1 MIRALIEQTF
11 DSTKKY
17 LVLFGLSTDNK
28 PVSGLITGSEFHE
41 VDTGVKYEFDEVN
54 SQWHEVG
61 ITEQE
66 IKDEIDAWLDD
77 HPEATTTVEDGA
89 ISYAKLDSSLKGT
102 VDDVADLKTDMDD
115 KANVDGYY
123 ISLTAGNA
131 EQLVSDKGVTEKTPY
146 LARSTGGGASVGDR
160 LMLQEITGGTVAF
173 NQLVKNG
180 DFADTSEW
188 TAYKGSLAVSDN
200 VATYTVSEVGTTSV
214 SNRLANSFKDYI
226 VGHKYLF
233 AFDAKSSVAGA
244 RACLSF
250 AGSNDGVFFDLP
262 TADTWVRGMKIVE
275 ESYDDPGSSRL
286 WLRWVNASSTASVDD
301 TMSFRN
307 VMLIDLTAMFGPTIA
322 DYLYTLESNTD
333 GAGVAQLKS
342 WGFFT
347 EDYYAYDPGSLLSV
361 KTTAHKTYDAD
372 NNVIGNYAIDDVE
385 LGGILKLD
393 ANNNLYYEGDSYP
406 PNGSATRKYSVVNL
420 GELTWTKS
428 TDSEYNVVL
437 FTAVSGSKIKA
448 KQLGIYEAPNA
459 VCSFVGLLPKARYGS
474 HGIIEHGENGICVS
488 NDSIRVRNSA
498 FDAMTAEEVKTAFA
512 GAQLLYELKYQT
524 TESADPYQE
533 IQVCAGDGTEQFVD
547 GRTVPMPVGYTALY
561 MADLRSKLESAPEN
575 PSANGDYIVRKTN
588 SGNAY
593 VPLIGELPADPAED
607 GTYTLKVTVA
617 DGVATLS
624 WEADT

>member
-1 MIRALIEQTF
+1 MRVYEYLQGILGALGVGDDNGVPTPAWRIEEYLAAIYEAIRNGGGGGGGGADLTSFLAPAFLSNKDYSTGDYVVRSGALYRFTADHAAGAWTGSDAEQTLT
-11 DSTKKY
+11 SAELEALY
-17 LVLFGLSTDNK
+17 AGLAN
-28 PVSGLITGSEFHE
+28 
-41 VDTGVKYEFDEVN
+41 
-54 SQWHEVG
+54 
-61 ITEQE
+61 
-66 IKDEIDAWLDD
+66 
-77 HPEATTTVEDGA
+77 
-89 ISYAKLDSSLKGT
+89 
-102 VDDVADLKTDMDD
+102 

-146 LARSTGGGASVGDR
+146 LTRSTGGGASVGDR
-160 LMLQEITGGTVAF
+160 LRLQEITGGTVAF

-188 TAYKGSLAVSDN
+188 LVYKGTLAVSDN

-233 AFDAKSSVAGA
+233 ALDAKSSVAGA
-244 RACLSF
+244 RAGLSII
-250 AGSNDGVFFDLP
+250 GSNNGVFFDLP
-262 TADTWVRGMKIVE
+262 TADIWVRGMKIVE
-275 ESYDDPGSSRL
+275 ESYDDPGPSRL

-333 GAGVAQLKS
+333 GAGVAQLKN

-347 EDYYAYDPGSLLSV
+347 EDYYVYDPGGLLSV
-361 KTTAHKTYDAD
+361 KTTAHKTFDSS
-372 NNVIGNYAIDDVE
+372 NNVIGNYALDDVE

-393 ANNNLYYEGDSYP
+393 ANNNLYYEGDAYHPS
-406 PNGSATRKYSVVNL
+406 GSVTGKYSVVNL
-420 GELTWTKS
+420 GELNWTKS
-428 TDSEYNVVL
+428 TDSEFNVVL

-488 NDSIRVRNSA
+488 NDAIRVRYSA

-512 GAQLLYELKYQT
+512 GAQLLYELKDQT
-524 TESADPYQE
+524 TETADPYQE
-533 IQVCAGDGTEQFVD
+533 IQACAGDGTEQFVD

-575 PSANGDYIVRKTN
+575 PPANGDYIVRKTN
-588 SGNAY
+588 SGIAY
-593 VPLIGELPADPAED
+593 VPLIGNLPTDPAED
-607 GTYTLKVTVA
+607 GTYSLKVTVA